1 MFLYSF
7 ECKINY
13 VYIDFISCLAAGSRS
28 LPTRLTFEGIFSRTP
43 SASKEKMPPNRRQS
57 IFEDDADNSGNE
69 DLKVIFTEN
78 LLSQRDNHLL
88 QKDVLKLQKE
98 KLEAKMEYD
107 IKTSELEMEKKQL
120 ELDTAR
126 ELAKIQMDKQ
136 RKLAQLEIKKM
147 EKELGIEM
155 DEETDN

>member
-1 MFLYSF
+1 MFSF
-7 ECKINY
+7 SFKYKIEND
-13 VYIDFISCLAAGSRS
+13 YIDFISCFAAGSQS
-28 LPTRLTFEGIFSRTP
+28 LPTRLTFEGIFSQTP
-43 SASKEKMPPNRRQS
+43 PTSSASKGKMPINRRQS
-57 IFEDDADNSGNE
+57 ALEDDGDNSGNE

-78 LLSQRDNHLL
+78 LLSQRENHLL

-107 IKTSELEMEKKQL
+107 IKTSELEMAKKQL

-136 RKLAQLEIKKM
+136 RKLAELEIKKM
-147 EKELGIEM
+147 EKELGVEM
-155 DEETDN
+155 DK